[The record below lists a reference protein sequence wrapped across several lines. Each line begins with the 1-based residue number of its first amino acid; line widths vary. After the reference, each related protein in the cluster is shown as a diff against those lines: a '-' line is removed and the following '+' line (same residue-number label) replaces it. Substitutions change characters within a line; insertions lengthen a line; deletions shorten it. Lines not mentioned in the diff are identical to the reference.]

1 MTRQNHPILQ
11 DINFKLVHLL
21 CILHQNMNMEKDTLH
36 PAQDERPS
44 QIVEIDRDIVILMH
58 RRPRRLRSF
67 AIAFTAVAFLYLCFS
82 ISRPFLFHPGISHF
96 EPQPAVW
103 NQPAETS
110 NSLVPLEAHIMSKC
124 PDAKVTFHVPALC
137 PPCQLI
143 VSDMPEG
150 DGAPN
155 HATSIHQSQFHT
167 IIHRHVSARTPSTAD
182 IP

>member
-1 MTRQNHPILQ
+1 MKGREPCMTRHNHPTLQ

-21 CILHQNMNMEKDTLH
+21 CILHQITNMEKDTLH

-44 QIVEIDRDIVILMH
+44 QNVGIDRDIFILIH

-82 ISRPFLFHPGISHF
+82 ISRPFLFHPRISHF

-103 NQPAETS
+103 DQPAETS

-124 PDAKVTFHVPALC
+124 PDAKVTFHA
-137 PPCQLI
+137 PPC
-143 VSDMPEG
+143 VHP
-150 DGAPN
+150 AN
-155 HATSIHQSQFHT
+155 
-167 IIHRHVSARTPSTAD
+167 
-182 IP
+182 